1 MKLLLLKIAISGVF
15 FSILIHAYLSTKYL
29 TKKTLGYFV
38 LYIGVFLASST
49 VFFFDR
55 VQPILL
61 MALSMFTSLLGTGLI
76 VRNIKQI
83 SIRDFLTGLY
93 TRVYFYSEWLP
104 REMKRQER
112 MKGQI
117 VFIMMDID
125 NFKMLND
132 NHGHRFGDCILR
144 KVSEVILTDIRASDI
159 AVRFGGDEI
168 LIALPSTSLREAK
181 NVSTRIIEK
190 IKKLKLKNSELI
202 TLSVGMSIW
211 KVGEDVNKVL
221 DEADNKMYKHK
232 TLKKVIGIV
241 GEENIN

>member
-132 NHGHRFGDCILR
+132 NH
-144 KVSEVILTDIRASDI
+144 DIRASDI

-211 KVGEDVNKVL
+211 KAGEDVDKVL